1 MPLAILKKLVKQ
13 NIFPWLILM
22 SRDRRTGRQA
32 EVSAS
37 VTETVRWREAC
48 AAVNHF
54 VCFYAF
60 KWMEETMGPRQPCN

>member
-1 MPLAILKKLVKQ
+1 
-13 NIFPWLILM
+13 M

-37 VTETVRWREAC
+37 VTGTVRWREAC

-54 VCFYAF
+54 VCYHAF
-60 KWMEETMGPRQPCN
+60 KWMEETMGPRQL